1 MKQRSNF
8 YLTFNFGVGRES
20 EDRGRERRG
29 KTWGEWLLKGLT
41 EDVEGMQP
49 QQSSRWAHRVLPGKL
64 PEMTLA
70 PVSVLSDEHAC
81 DSIRKHRTFSL
92 VLL

>member
-1 MKQRSNF
+1 MPD
-8 YLTFNFGVGRES
+8 FGRMSTILISGVIVIS
-20 EDRGRERRG
+20 I
-29 KTWGEWLLKGLT
+29 KTTGQVHWGEWLLKGLT